1 MMALSSSMV
10 PEVSTTNTNAMMAM
24 MMYKSTLH
32 MVESPDTSSAAYPM
46 PWFDAASVRSFTVAS
61 ASASARTMSFSA
73 SVRSAS
79 VRSGLRNVNEYV
91 NAGCCPPAR
100 RAAKPASDTSATPNV
115 SVFTVKSELFWNSAW
130 LSGVVMMPH
139 TVKLRPLSVTASP
152 TRTPLFCANTRSTAT
167 SSAASGT
174 RPSAYAARSTS
185 VRCA

>member
-1 MMALSSSMV
+1 MPAAAR
-10 PEVSTTNTNAMMAM
+10 PRAGG
-24 MMYKSTLH
+24 KSQP
-32 MVESPDTSSAAYPM
+32 PDD
-46 PWFDAASVRSFTVAS
+46 F
-61 ASASARTMSFSA
+61 
-73 SVRSAS
+73 
-79 VRSGLRNVNEYV
+79 GLR
-91 NAGCCPPAR
+91 R
-100 RAAKPASDTSATPNV
+100 NV

-139 TVKLRPLSVTASP
+139 TVKLRPLSVMASP